1 MISHTQ
7 ELASMFRKE
16 FPSLSSNLIWQN
28 DKNEYEVFDR
38 YIIAAEKYGYRVYC
52 SATDI
57 GLFSTTKTA
66 LSWCIA
72 DKYKHF
78 NLARDILV
86 LDNKLCSLISDI
98 STRANI
104 ADRSNQ
110 PGFRETIE
118 TKLETKIIRKKQV
131 EQELTKCVNYAKYCQ
146 QRGFNNETV
155 RTGRNQAIKAS
166 R

>member
-1 MISHTQ
+1 MIKNTR
-7 ELASMFRKE
+7 ELDKLFRKE
-16 FPSLSSNLIWQN
+16 FPDLFANLIWQN
-28 DKNEYEVFDR
+28 DAGEYEVFDR
-38 YIIAAEKYGYRVYC
+38 YLIAPEKHGYRVFC

-72 DKYKHF
+72 DKYTNY
-78 NLARDILV
+78 NLARDILK
-86 LDNKLCSLISDI
+86 LDNKLSSLISDI
-98 STRANI
+98 STRANL
-104 ADRSNQ
+104 ADRSKQ
-110 PGFRETIE
+110 PLFREIIE
-118 TKLETKIIRKKQV
+118 TKLETKIIHKKQV

-155 RTGRNQAIKAS
+155 RTGRTQAIKAS

>member
-1 MISHTQ
+1 MIDNTQ
-7 ELASMFRKE
+7 ELTKLFRKE
-16 FPSLSSNLIWQN
+16 FPDLSANLIWKN
-28 DKNEYEVFDR
+28 DAGEYEVFER
-38 YIIAAEKYGYRVYC
+38 YVISPEKHGYRVHC
-52 SATDI
+52 SATDV
-57 GLFSTTKTA
+57 GFFSTTKTA

-72 DKYKHF
+72 DKYTHY
-78 NLARDILV
+78 NLARDILT
-86 LDNKLCSLISDI
+86 LDNKLSSLVSDI
-98 STRANI
+98 STRANL
-104 ADRSNQ
+104 ADRSKQ
-110 PGFRETIE
+110 PLFRETIE

>member
-1 MISHTQ
+1 MIEHTQ
-7 ELASMFRKE
+7 ELANMFRKE
-16 FPSLSSNLIWQN
+16 FPSLASNLIWQN
-28 DKNEYEVFDR
+28 DEREYEVFDR
-38 YIIAAEKYGYRVYC
+38 YKITAEKHGYRVYC
-52 SATDI
+52 LATDV
-57 GLFSTTKTA
+57 GLFSTSKTA

-78 NLARDILV
+78 NLARDILI
-86 LDNKLCSLISDI
+86 LDNKLSSLISDI
-98 STRANI
+98 SVRANI
-104 ADRSNQ
+104 ADRSKQ
-110 PGFRETIE
+110 LGFRETIE

>member
-1 MISHTQ
+1 MIENTQ
-7 ELASMFRKE
+7 ELNKLFRKE
-16 FPSLSSNLIWQN
+16 FPDLSANLIWKN
-28 DKNEYEVFDR
+28 DAGQYEVFDR
-38 YIIAAEKYGYRVYC
+38 YVITPEQQGFRVHC
-52 SATDI
+52 SATDV

-72 DKYKHF
+72 DKYKHH
-78 NLARDILV
+78 NLARDILI
-86 LDNKLCSLISDI
+86 LDNKLSSLTSDI
-98 STRANI
+98 SIRANL
-104 ADRSNQ
+104 ADRSKQ
-110 PGFRETIE
+110 PLFRETIE

-155 RTGRNQAIKAS
+155 RTGNNKAIKAS

>member
-1 MISHTQ
+1 MIKNTQ
-7 ELASMFRKE
+7 ELTKLFRKE
-16 FPSLSSNLIWQN
+16 FPDTFTNLIWQN
-28 DKNEYEVFDR
+28 EDGEYEVFDR
-38 YIIAAEKYGYRVYC
+38 YTITPEKHGFRVSC
-52 SATDI
+52 SATDV

-72 DKYKHF
+72 DKYTHY
-78 NLARDILV
+78 NLARDILT
-86 LDNKLCSLISDI
+86 LDNKLSSLISDI
-98 STRANI
+98 STRANL
-104 ADRSNQ
+104 ADRSKQ
-110 PGFRETIE
+110 PLFRETIE
-118 TKLETKIIRKKQV
+118 TKLETKIIHKKQV

>member
-1 MISHTQ
+1 MIENTQ
-7 ELASMFRKE
+7 ELNKIFRKE
-16 FPSLSSNLIWQN
+16 FPELATNLIWQN
-28 DKNEYEVFDR
+28 DDGNYEVFDR
-38 YIIAAEKYGYRVYC
+38 YVITPEKHGYRVHC
-52 SATDI
+52 SATDV

-72 DKYKHF
+72 DKYTHY
-78 NLARDILV
+78 NLARDILT
-86 LDNKLCSLISDI
+86 LDNKLSSLTSDI
-98 STRANI
+98 STRANL
-104 ADRSNQ
+104 ADRSKQ
-110 PGFRETIE
+110 PLFRETIE
-118 TKLETKIIRKKQV
+118 TKLETKIIHKKQV

>member
-1 MISHTQ
+1 MIENTQ
-7 ELASMFRKE
+7 ELNKLFRKE
-16 FPSLSSNLIWQN
+16 FPDLSANLIWQN
-28 DKNEYEVFDR
+28 DAGGYEVFDR
-38 YIIAAEKYGYRVYC
+38 YVITPEKHGFRVHC
-52 SATDI
+52 SATDV

-72 DKYKHF
+72 DKYTHH
-78 NLARDILV
+78 NLARDILT
-86 LDNKLCSLISDI
+86 LDNKLSSLTSDI
-98 STRANI
+98 STRANL
-104 ADRSNQ
+104 ADRSKQ
-110 PGFRETIE
+110 PLFRETIE

-155 RTGRNQAIKAS
+155 RTGRNPSNKTS